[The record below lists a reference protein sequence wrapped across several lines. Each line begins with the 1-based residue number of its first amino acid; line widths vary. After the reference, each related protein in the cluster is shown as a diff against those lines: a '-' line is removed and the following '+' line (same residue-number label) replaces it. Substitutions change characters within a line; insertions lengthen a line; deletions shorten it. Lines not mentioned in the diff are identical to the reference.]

1 MGGLAMLRHY
11 KRLAIA
17 LVAVVGGAMVPLA
30 ALAQEAVPVAGGAP
44 LTTAT
49 GIPAVDSLI
58 TTATAFVALA
68 GAWAK
73 WGPKPQPLPPQATLH
88 PDIRSDLATLTE
100 RVAGIRR
107 DLDALRA
114 DSRDA
119 VIEARAEFRK
129 RLDQLDEGVH
139 RAIRDLLD

>member
-1 MGGLAMLRHY
+1 MLRHY

-30 ALAQEAVPVAGGAP
+30 ALAQETVPVAGG
-44 LTTAT
+44 TITAT
-49 GIPAVDSLI
+49 GIPAVDALM
-58 TTATAFVALA
+58 TTAVTIAAGWAAWLKLA
-68 GAWAK
+68 T
-73 WGPKPQPLPPQATLH
+73 PKATLH

-119 VIEARAEFRK
+119 VIEARAEFRT

>member
-1 MGGLAMLRHY
+1 MLRHH

-30 ALAQEAVPVAGGAP
+30 ALAQETVSVAGGAI
-44 LTTAT
+44 TAT
-49 GIPAVDSLI
+49 GIPAVDALM
-58 TTATAFVALA
+58 TTAVTIAAGWAAWSKLA
-68 GAWAK
+68 T
-73 WGPKPQPLPPQATLH
+73 PKATLH

-114 DSRDA
+114 DSREA
-119 VIEARAEFRK
+119 IIEARAEFRT